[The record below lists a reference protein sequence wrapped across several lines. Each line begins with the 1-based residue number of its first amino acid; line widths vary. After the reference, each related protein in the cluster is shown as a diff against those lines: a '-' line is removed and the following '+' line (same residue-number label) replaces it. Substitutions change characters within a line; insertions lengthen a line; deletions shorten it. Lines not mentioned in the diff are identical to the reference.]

1 MIRKRNKMSTK
12 NKSIYYLNDEYKRKR
27 TECIEYQTS
36 TSQII
41 EIPLYQFN
49 KFSDIYEEDL
59 NLQEITTK
67 IKSKVNELSQQEWT
81 SDKSIEKFFLLLCEE
96 KVEITSENYWDLH
109 RLSEIFQVSS
119 LHQLLSKYALDH
131 KEDVDFIITLI
142 EGREKERKKSYETDV
157 EFKYED
163 EYSLEIEDLLKHKIK
178 VVLNNE
184 RFGRLPICVIYRI
197 IEKNNKEDIPHD
209 MLYEF
214 INKSIKERYIL
225 YTFLNISKL
234 NDAHFKF
241 LYENYKNREVT
252 KTSHYYNY
260 LKNEIEYVNYLKEN
274 QLNLENRIRM
284 LEKDNNMKQQQI
296 KEMKILNEKLIKE
309 KQQLEEDNKKKQ
321 LQIKELNEN
330 NPFQLKE
337 LKNQPNE
344 NTDYYIMSQEN
355 IQLCLDVENGGKNY
369 NDSIIVSKFQNT
381 QSQKWRVNGNEI
393 INVNSGLAMDICGGE
408 ILDSQIIQHGRHG
421 GSNQQWTLAD
431 GTIKSPRG
439 YCIEMKSCTYIVSAL
454 FSNKINQKWKFFYQ

>member
-1 MIRKRNKMSTK
+1 MSTK
-12 NKSIYYLNDEYKRKR
+12 NKSIYYLNDKCKRKR

-41 EIPLYQFN
+41 KIPLYQFF

-67 IKSKVNELSQQEWT
+67 IKSKVNELSQQKWT
-81 SDKSIEKFFLLLCEE
+81 SDKSIDKFFLLLCEE

-109 RLSEIFQVSS
+109 KLSEIFQVSS

-142 EGREKERKKSYETDV
+142 EGREKERKKSFKTEA
-157 EFKYED
+157 EFKYEE
-163 EYSLEIEDLLKHKIK
+163 EYSLEIEELLKHKIK
-178 VVLNNE
+178 VILNNE

-197 IEKNNKEDIPHD
+197 IEKNNQEEIPHD
-209 MLYEF
+209 ILYEF
-214 INKSIKERYIL
+214 INKSIKERHIL
-225 YTFLNISKL
+225 YSFLNISKL
-234 NDAHFKF
+234 SDSNFKF
-241 LYENYKNREVT
+241 LYENYKNREKT

-260 LKNEIEYVNYLKEN
+260 LKNEIEYINYLKEN
-274 QLNLENRIRM
+274 QLNLENRIRT
-284 LEKDNNMKQQQI
+284 LEKENDTKQQRI
-296 KEMKILNEKLIKE
+296 KEMKILNEKLIKQN
-309 KQQLEEDNKKKQ
+309 QQLEEDNKKKQ

-330 NPFQLKE
+330 NPFHLKQ

-355 IQLCLDVENGGKNY
+355 TQLCLDVENGGKNDY
-369 NDSIIVSKFQNT
+369 DHIIASKFQGT
-381 QSQKWRVNGNEI
+381 QSQKWRVKGTAI
-393 INVNSGLAMDICGGE
+393 INVNSGLVLDICGGE
-408 ILDSQIIQHGRHG
+408 SLGRQIIQYSHHG

-431 GTIKSPRG
+431 GTLKSPSG
-439 YCIEMKSCTYIVSAL
+439 YCVEMKSCTDIVSAS